1 MAATSNFITCGLNL
15 NLYVS
20 NPKCTRRFIA
30 LYKGFY
36 IKSYEGKNGT
46 KKYYLC
52 AQGSEIYNPAAFT
65 APLNALLHF
74 HYATGSHSKT
84 CHSFTQWFVVKQ
96 NVKAT
101 LDFENGGYTSQVE
114 AINLQPLP
122 QPDDKA
128 VAEAEAEILNL
139 GFIPSQYHPVRS
151 LYYYAKQLK
160 LINNLSINNIAVEAG
175 QTITIPFAQPQVDEI
190 SALKAEIEK
199 KRRELEELER
209 LLNSL
214 LLKQG
219 SEVS

>member
-20 NPKCTRRFIA
+20 NPKCTRRFLA

-36 IKSYEGKNGT
+36 IKSYKGKNDT
-46 KKYYLC
+46 KYYLC
-52 AQGSEIYNPAAFT
+52 AQGGELYNPAAFT
-65 APLNALLHF
+65 APLNALLYF
-74 HYATGSHSKT
+74 QYATGSHSKT

-101 LDFENGGYTSQVE
+101 LNIENGGYTSQVE
-114 AINLQPLP
+114 ALNLQPLP
-122 QPDDKA
+122 QPDDKNI
-128 VAEAEAEILNL
+128 AEAEAEILNL
-139 GFIPSQYHPVRS
+139 GFIPSQYQPVRS
-151 LYYYAKQLK
+151 LYYHAKQLK
-160 LINNLSINNIAVEAG
+160 LINNLASINQLEAG
-175 QTITIPFAQPQVDEI
+175 QTITIPFAQPQQLDEI
-190 SALKAEIEK
+190 SALRAEIEK

-219 SEVS
+219 SEVK